1 MGSDLPVVSG
11 RCTPHTVAMV
21 VVVGVVML
29 VTLLGMVVGLDMRE
43 LHQSTHHLMQGYKGI
58 VTTLPPQPWVEQED
72 LLQEDCPF
80 LQLIFLRGAG

>member
-1 MGSDLPVVSG
+1 MHCDPPASDLPVVSG

-29 VTLLGMVVGLDMRE
+29 VTLLGMVVGGMVMGLDMRE

-58 VTTLPPQPWVEQED
+58 QIINSTD
-72 LLQEDCPF
+72 S
-80 LQLIFLRGAG
+80 